1 MTNREIISQ
10 VRSMSKLLSSD
21 ILISDRVV
29 YNECKDTANKLVKQS
44 LDKRKLWQS
53 PNLFAFLPCLEME
66 EVPLSECCDFTSEC
80 NIAKSKKKLPTIG
93 EGIWGLAIQGV
104 FGLDRSIKLKES
116 NPNRYSNLLKLQL
129 RKKDVYYWIQNNHLY
144 VTNPSTRAVD
154 MYAYFLDDIP
164 NDLLFPGETCDCK
177 PKPDIGSLCT
187 PTLDKKFYFPGD
199 KVDDL
204 KSIVY
209 NNLLKVYFGINA
221 DKTSNQLDETKR
233 E

>member
-1 MTNREIISQ
+1 MTVREVVSQ

-21 ILISDRVV
+21 ALISDRVI

-53 PNLFAFLPCLEME
+53 PNLFAYLPCLEME
-66 EVPLSECCDFTSEC
+66 EVPITECCEFTGNC
-80 NIAKSKKKLPTIG
+80 NVAKSKKELPTIG

-104 FGLDRSIKLKES
+104 FGLDKSVKIKAS
-116 NPNRYSNLLKLQL
+116 NPNRYSNLLKLNL
-129 RKKDVYYWIQNNHLY
+129 PVKSTYFWIQNNHLY
-144 VTNPSTRAVD
+144 VSNPSTRAVD

-164 NDLLFPGETCDCK
+164 NDLLYPGSGCNCK
-177 PKPDIGSLCT
+177 HGPDIESLCT

-204 KSIVY
+204 KDIVY
-209 NNLLKVYFGINA
+209 AKLLKVYFNLPI
-221 DKTSNQLDETKR
+221 DKTSNQEDETSK
-233 E
+233 